1 LDSINTNLKLGDYDE
16 VFLALDFLI
25 GAVKDKKVEAST
37 FLLILADKCAHLI
50 FNIVKNQEK
59 MDEKNEWKKL
69 SS

>member
-37 FLLILADKCAHLI
+37 FLFILADKFAHLI